1 MKDRNQLWQDLLA
14 AEKKSRSGKFN
25 RLLRAPFLY
34 PSLMLFNNAWYPFF
48 KKGLYTKANT
58 FFGLPMRTLLPSG
71 TDVMLNK
78 IKSHD
83 SEIRLTK
90 YLTVLLQE
98 GDVFIDI
105 GAHYGYYSLLASV
118 LVGNSGKVF
127 SIEASGSSYA
137 DLKENVDPYKN
148 IKPLHAAAG
157 DTQGTITFYEY
168 PGPYAEY
175 NTIVPNAYANEKWFQ
190 SVTEKKNT
198 VPILILDD
206 LIRNEQI
213 DKAILKIDVEGGE
226 SSVLRGLQSALKEK
240 KLIIAMEYLLSKEG
254 RKLHQESA
262 EILFKNDYKSHA
274 ISADGTL
281 HRIDDIDIYLRY
293 SGLHSDNIVF
303 IKS

>member
-1 MKDRNQLWQDLLA
+1 M
-14 AEKKSRSGKFN
+14 
-25 RLLRAPFLY
+25 LY
-34 PSLMLFNNAWYPFF
+34 PSLMLFNYVWYPLF
-48 KKGLYTKANT
+48 KRGLYGKAVP

-90 YLTVLLQE
+90 YLTLLLQE
-98 GDVFIDI
+98 GDVFIDV

-127 SIEASGSSYA
+127 SIEASGSSYS

-148 IKPLHAAAG
+148 IKALHAAAG
-157 DTQGTITFYEY
+157 DTPGTITFYEY

-175 NTIVPNAYANEKWFQ
+175 NTIIPNAYTHEKWFH
-190 SVTEKKNT
+190 SVKEKTNT

-206 LIRNEQI
+206 LISSEQI

-226 SSVLRGLQSALKEK
+226 SFVLRGLQSALKEK

-254 RKLHQESA
+254 SKLHQESA
-262 EILFKNDYKSHA
+262 EILFNANYKSHA
-274 ISADGTL
+274 ISPDGNL
-281 HRIDDIDIYLRY
+281 VHIDDIDLYLRN
-293 SGLHSDNIVF
+293 SEMDSDNIIF
-303 IKS
+303 IKP

>member
-1 MKDRNQLWQDLLA
+1 VKDKNQLWQDLLA
-14 AEKKSRSGKFN
+14 AEKKSRSGKFK
-25 RLLRAPFLY
+25 RLLKAPLLY
-34 PSLMLFNNAWYPFF
+34 PSLMLFNYAWYPFF
-48 KKGLYTKANT
+48 KKGLYAKANT

-90 YLTVLLQE
+90 YLTLVLQE
-98 GDVFIDI
+98 GDVFIDV
-105 GAHYGYYSLLASV
+105 GAHYGYYTLLASV
-118 LVGNSGKVF
+118 LVGNSGKVY

-137 DLKENVDPYKN
+137 DLKENVDAYKN
-148 IKPLHAAAG
+148 IKPFHAAAG
-157 DTQGTITFYEY
+157 DSQGHITFYEY

-175 NTIVPNAYANEKWFQ
+175 NTIVPNAYVNEKWFQ
-190 SVTEKKNT
+190 SVREKTNT

-206 LIRNEQI
+206 LIRNERI

-226 SSVLRGLQSALKEK
+226 ASVLRGLQSVLKEK
-240 KLIIAMEYLLSKEG
+240 KLIIAMEYIQSKEG
-254 RKLHQESA
+254 SKLHRESA

-274 ISADGTL
+274 ITQDGSL
-281 HRIDDIDIYLRY
+281 QSIDDIDLYLHH
-293 SGLHSDNIVF
+293 SGIHSDNIIF

>member
-1 MKDRNQLWQDLLA
+1 VKDRNQLWQDLLA
-14 AEKKSRSGKFN
+14 AEKKSRSGKFK
-25 RLLRAPFLY
+25 RLFRAPFLY
-34 PSLMLFNNAWYPFF
+34 SSLMLFNYAWYPFF
-48 KKGLYTKANT
+48 KNRLYVKANT

-90 YLTVLLQE
+90 YLTLLLRE
-98 GDVFIDI
+98 GDVFMDV

-118 LVGNSGKVF
+118 LVGNMGKVY

-137 DLKENVDPYKN
+137 VLKENVDPYKN

-157 DTQGTITFYEY
+157 EAQGTITFYEY

-175 NTIVPNAYANEKWFQ
+175 NTTVPNAYVNEKWFQ
-190 SVTEKKNT
+190 SVKEITNT

-206 LIRNEQI
+206 LIHDEHV
-213 DKAILKIDVEGGE
+213 DTAVLKIDVEGGE

-254 RKLHQESA
+254 SKLHQASA
-262 EILFKNDYKSHA
+262 EILLKNDFKSHA

-281 HRIDDIDIYLRY
+281 HPIDDIDIYLRHA
-293 SGLHSDNIVF
+293 GLDSDNIIF